1 MALFIPEWTR
11 ASGRQLQIK
20 RVLNGLDDATSVRKV
35 LREGSA
41 APELFIEHL
50 ERGWLA
56 LATVDTPFD
65 ALDAG
70 QLFAPEARAAF
81 DAQLAAWRAALP
93 AGLPQLV
100 ILWACSEDDTMLLAR
115 QLGDLPG
122 LRLLSRE
129 RFIERG
135 APGLAALQR
144 PLDPQDEDALRTR
157 LFPESA
163 LPLVPVARRRFRRD
177 NLASLGGLFLDPQQ
191 EWASKLDLEL
201 PQEQA
206 QAASDLHVRR

>member
-70 QLFAPEARAAF
+70 QLFARKPVRLSTPSWPPGAPPARRLAAAGDPVGLQRRRHHAAGAPAGRPARAA
-81 DAQLAAWRAALP
+81 P
-93 AGLPQLV
+93 AV
-100 ILWACSEDDTMLLAR
+100 T
-115 QLGDLPG
+115 
-122 LRLLSRE
+122 
-129 RFIERG
+129 
-135 APGLAALQR
+135 
-144 PLDPQDEDALRTR
+144 RT
-157 LFPESA
+157 FY
-163 LPLVPVARRRFRRD
+163 
-177 NLASLGGLFLDPQQ
+177 
-191 EWASKLDLEL
+191 
-201 PQEQA
+201 
-206 QAASDLHVRR
+206 